1 MSSDVPAPRRRRR
14 RVIGVAAA
22 FGVAGLLVPG
32 AGATAQTAGGIG
44 LRPAHVD
51 PADPATR
58 AYFKRAVVAGGSF
71 TDQVVVTNTG
81 DAAIDLLI
89 SGVDGLTATTSGA
102 VYANRQD
109 PVRSV
114 GAWVVPS
121 ATTVTVGP
129 HSEHPIAFTVRV
141 PPSAEAGDHV
151 AGIAFEN
158 AHPTTSGGNF
168 AVTQV
173 VRAVMGIQVTV
184 PGPAAFH
191 VHIDRA
197 RLEALPGTAFASVV
211 VTIGNDG
218 RKLGKTGLS
227 VRLS

>member
-1 MSSDVPAPRRRRR
+1 MSSHAWAPRRRRQ
-14 RVIGVAAA
+14 RVVRVAVML
-22 FGVAGLLVPG
+22 GIAGLLSPG
-32 AGATAQTAGGIG
+32 ARAAAQTGGIG

-58 AYFKRAVVAGGSF
+58 AYFKPTVVAGGSF

-81 DAAIDLLI
+81 DAPIDLLV
-89 SGVDGLTATTSGA
+89 SGVDGRTAITSGA

-109 PVRSV
+109 PVRGP

-121 ATTVTVGP
+121 AATITLRP
-129 HSEHPIAFTVRV
+129 HSERPVGFTVRV
-141 PPSAEAGDHV
+141 PPTADPGDHV

-173 VRAVMGIQVTV
+173 VRAVMGVQVTV
-184 PGPAAFH
+184 PGPAA
-191 VHIDRA
+191 
-197 RLEALPGTAFASVV
+197 
-211 VTIGNDG
+211 
-218 RKLGKTGLS
+218 
-227 VRLS
+227 